1 MKNFSID
8 EIDNLYR
15 CVVHCRLYKHL
26 VHHAAFRDLCT
37 AVRDIEHD
45 LGEQAQDDY
54 WQELLHEL
62 KRFRFTLYAAPI
74 PVNFQSSMLLRFLEG
89 QKRNCQHFYPGSF
102 QKLQNI
108 IDRVSALV
116 AIPDNPLL
124 EKISELLP
132 PGDSSKTAL
141 LLKEAYLV
149 PTVEELIGNH
159 PALRHVELVNRYQ
172 LRGAQCYQNLFVIGP
187 HYWFPDYIFRAPRS
201 KEVHYIRYSWIPD
214 TWVIRPI
221 FITPTNSQD
230 TPGSNSASLVAGSAT
245 RKGANEASEDQEQ
258 EKVPEINWH
267 KLSTKVMRSTPDDH
281 TQEVVLARLYLL
293 AGDQAVFLEAS
304 EHSKVLALDFETSGE
319 EGDDEEVQQVGR
331 MPVAKLQPGMFL
343 LLRTEGGGDYIVPI
357 ANRILG
363 EDAAQLRE
371 MQEGWKTRL
380 RGEVELRGLLPV
392 CIDLLELGGSKHV
405 NEINL
410 RYWMSSKCIRPQD
423 NNDFRAILKLV
434 GLQDK
439 EALYRDVADRI
450 ERAHRS
456 AGFYI
461 RKLLI
466 SQVTGADLHEIHKKG
481 YMEFELPRS
490 DGGSLTAFRIEH
502 ISPAITNVSASR
514 TGRPVAAK
522 DY

>member
-1 MKNFSID
+1 
-8 EIDNLYR
+8 
-15 CVVHCRLYKHL
+15 
-26 VHHAAFRDLCT
+26 
-37 AVRDIEHD
+37 
-45 LGEQAQDDY
+45 
-54 WQELLHEL
+54 
-62 KRFRFTLYAAPI
+62 
-74 PVNFQSSMLLRFLEG
+74 
-89 QKRNCQHFYPGSF
+89 
-102 QKLQNI
+102 
-108 IDRVSALV
+108 
-116 AIPDNPLL
+116 
-124 EKISELLP
+124 
-132 PGDSSKTAL
+132 
-141 LLKEAYLV
+141 
-149 PTVEELIGNH
+149 
-159 PALRHVELVNRYQ
+159 
-172 LRGAQCYQNLFVIGP
+172 
-187 HYWFPDYIFRAPRS
+187 
-201 KEVHYIRYSWIPD
+201 
-214 TWVIRPI
+214 
-221 FITPTNSQD
+221 
-230 TPGSNSASLVAGSAT
+230 
-245 RKGANEASEDQEQ
+245 
-258 EKVPEINWH
+258 
-267 KLSTKVMRSTPDDH
+267 
-281 TQEVVLARLYLL
+281 
-293 AGDQAVFLEAS
+293 
-304 EHSKVLALDFETSGE
+304 
-319 EGDDEEVQQVGR
+319 

>member
-1 MKNFSID
+1 MD
-8 EIDNLYR
+8 ETDKLYR
-15 CVVHCRLYKHL
+15 CVEHCRLYKHL
-26 VHHAAFRDLCT
+26 VHHVAFRDLCT
-37 AVRDIEHD
+37 AIRGLENN

-54 WQELLHEL
+54 WQELLQEL
-62 KRFRFTLYAAPI
+62 KRFRFTLYAAPVPI
-74 PVNFQSSMLLRFLEG
+74 NFQSDKLLRFLEG
-89 QKRNCQHFYPGSF
+89 QKRNCQHFYPGSL
-102 QKLQNI
+102 QKLQDI
-108 IDRVSALV
+108 INLVSVLV

-124 EKISELLP
+124 EKILELLP
-132 PGDSSKTAL
+132 PGDSSKTAI
-141 LLKEAYLV
+141 LLKEAYLF
-149 PTVEELIGNH
+149 PAVEELIVNH
-159 PALRHVELVNRYQ
+159 PALRHVELVNRHQ
-172 LRGAQCYQNLFVIGP
+172 LRGAECYQNLFVIGP
-187 HYWFPDYIFRAPRS
+187 HYWFPDYIFRAPRT

-221 FITPTNSQD
+221 FIMPTNSQD
-230 TPGSNSASLVAGSAT
+230 TPGSNSALVAGSVT
-245 RKGANEASEDQEQ
+245 RKGTNEVSEDQEQ

-281 TQEVVLARLYLL
+281 TQEVVPARLYLL
-293 AGDQAVFLEAS
+293 TGDQAVFLEAG
-304 EHSKVLALDFETSGE
+304 EHARVLVLDFETSGE
-319 EGDDEEVQQVGR
+319 EGDDEEVQQIRR

-363 EDAAQLRE
+363 EEADQLRE

-380 RGEVELRGLLPV
+380 RKEVELRGLLAV
-392 CIDLLELGGSKHV
+392 CINLLNLGGSKHV
-405 NEINL
+405 NETNL

-423 NNDFRAILKLV
+423 DKDFSAIMKLV
-434 GLQDK
+434 SLQEK
-439 EALYRDVADRI
+439 AILYRDVADRI
-450 ERAHRS
+450 EWAHRS

-466 SQVTGADLHEIHKKG
+466 SKVATTDLHEIHKKG

-502 ISPAITNVSASR
+502 ISPVITPVSASR
-514 TGRPVAAK
+514 TGHPVIAK